1 MFFPRTL
8 QRRWH
13 SLEAYMSGL
22 VTGLSQQVFGYNLA
36 SYFYMSYR
44 EIKLIRGFNC
54 QDLGASIGLS
64 TS

>member
-1 MFFPRTL
+1 
-8 QRRWH
+8 
-13 SLEAYMSGL
+13 MSGP

-44 EIKLIRGFNC
+44 ERKLIGGFNC